1 MKKLILLLSTV
12 VLNLTLIAQ
21 SEIPI
26 NTQTKLVSVN
36 KVVELKNKELSVKD
50 IHDIAD
56 RFITTYQSANT
67 TKPPYSKK
75 DKDKM
80 PNFLARKTLN
90 QDSIVI
96 YDMTMVLDY
105 FHSGGMMSTSSLTG
119 GDIVQFRLQLFI
131 KQGRFKY
138 DFTSFVHNYA
148 HKEHYKGVSGGK
160 FENEFPQESGSLINK
175 KKSEWLEIKR
185 DVILLVRNIA
195 RELEKAYENQSNS
208 SQFNF

>member
-1 MKKLILLLSTV
+1 MKKLILLLFAAA
-12 VLNLTLIAQ
+12 LNLTLIAQ

-26 NTQTKLVSVN
+26 NPQTKLVSVN

-67 TKPPYSKK
+67 TKPRNSKK
-75 DKDKM
+75 DADKM
-80 PNFLARKTLN
+80 PNFMAKKSLN
-90 QDSIVI
+90 QDSLVI
-96 YDMTMVLDY
+96 YDMTMHLDY
-105 FHSGGMMSTSSLTG
+105 LHTGGLGTGGMTG
-119 GDIVQFRLQLFI
+119 GDIIQFRLQLFI
-131 KQGRFKY
+131 KPGRFKY

-148 HKEHYKGVSGGK
+148 FKDMYKGVVGGK
-160 FENEFPQESGSLINK
+160 FENEFPQESGSLIMK
-175 KKSEWLEIKR
+175 KKSEWLQIKN
-185 DVILLVRNIA
+185 DVIILVRNIA